1 MYIYIG
7 ERQGGEC
14 EGDLSLPVLT
24 AAIDPNDFFLKPI
37 SAYGNIP
44 VKYYFI
50 YCDLIIKPTFIHVD
64 SNSCVPQRI

>member
-24 AAIDPNDFFLKPI
+24 AAIDPNDFF
-37 SAYGNIP
+37 
-44 VKYYFI
+44 
-50 YCDLIIKPTFIHVD
+50 
-64 SNSCVPQRI
+64 